1 MCKIVPCVK
10 LLITSVQRRD
20 VRYPATPLK
29 TLARRLIKP
38 AESHC
43 PGNDECEET
52 TNVFFG
58 VGQQLARCGEPRWSL
73 GTCSPAGR
81 WAGRMGPTGEEG
93 QRRAAWPM
101 DHTGHPKQRS
111 PYNQR
116 HFKKVGARTGF
127 ATANSVKQQHRMG
140 QGEAAK
146 AREVGCAGTAASGGW
161 AVVEDG

>member
-1 MCKIVPCVK
+1 MYKHTNLLEIVQNDFLSLLWNIPQKENMCKIVPCVK

-58 VGQQLARCGEPRWSL
+58 VGQQLAQSRSAVQIPHL
-73 GTCSPAGR
+73 
-81 WAGRMGPTGEEG
+81 
-93 QRRAAWPM
+93 RAV
-101 DHTGHPKQRS
+101 
-111 PYNQR
+111 N
-116 HFKKVGARTGF
+116 
-127 ATANSVKQQHRMG
+127 
-140 QGEAAK
+140 
-146 AREVGCAGTAASGGW
+146 
-161 AVVEDG
+161 